1 MASRQGSV
9 RIGPVSILVLIIVL
23 CLAVMA
29 VLTVTTSEAEESITT
44 RQRDATTALYANE
57 AAAQE
62 FLADLDSRL
71 ALARSANTSVETA
84 LALLDIPEGWTY
96 EDGVLTVAFVQD
108 NGRRLDIELAIP
120 STAGYEIMAW
130 RATTEWS
137 EEDPDKVFWSAPQ
150 DQ

>member
-84 LALLDIPEGWTY
+84 LALLDIPEGWIY

>member
-9 RIGPVSILVLIIVL
+9 RIGPVSILVLIIIL

-44 RQRDATTALYANE
+44 RQEESIATMYANE
-57 AAAQE
+57 AEAQT
-62 FLADLDSRL
+62 FLADLDSML
-71 ALARSANTSVETA
+71 ALARSVNTSVETA
-84 LALLDIPEGWTY
+84 LALLDLPEGWTY
-96 EDGVLTVAFVQD
+96 ENGVLSLAFVQD
-108 NGRRLDIELAIP
+108 NGRRLDIELALP

>member
-71 ALARSANTSVETA
+71 ALARFANTSVETA

>member
-9 RIGPVSILVLIIVL
+9 RIGPVSILVLIIIL
-23 CLAVMA
+23 CLAVIA

-44 RQRDATTALYANE
+44 RQEKSIATMYANE
-57 AAAQE
+57 AEAQT
-62 FLADLDSRL
+62 FLADLDSML
-71 ALARSANTSVETA
+71 ALVRSVNTSVETA
-84 LALLDIPEGWTY
+84 LALLDLPEGWTY
-96 EDGVLTVAFVQD
+96 ENGVLSLAFVQD
-108 NGRRLDIELAIP
+108 NGRRLDIELALP